1 MAIDIR
7 ATVTCSLGTL
17 ISGSISDDYL
27 QGSGLVKTRGT
38 CEISGLITP
47 AIGTAVTF
55 SYTKGGV
62 TRSLPRAL
70 RVLSSFADPFR
81 RTTKVELGC
90 KLTYLSDL
98 QEPVVWTA
106 FDDDENNDY
115 DPADQLIVTLPIH
128 ANSVMAKCLTELGI
142 TASTTPLTNKF
153 SVAEFDFG
161 AGYVQVLSDLL
172 VSESYFGYLDTS
184 EVLQIVS
191 LDQDGGSGPV
201 YTAADIVDL
210 GPIGTGQLPGEAVT
224 VSYSTLKLKNPDSS
238 NDLNDPWVYTI
249 TRGAEQSIKVAGT
262 LYSYIPE
269 TITETEYE
277 SGGERR
283 ITKQT
288 VTKTTIAAEAGGSY
302 LETIFNELGYFPIHP
317 STEITETEVTTYEYA
332 VEAIKVNLPSGGWYY
347 TSGDVN
353 RTTTLVRDSQ
363 LRVLASFNLP
373 WAPDGTAY
381 AATTDTIVSRKRV
394 VTEEVVSGY
403 TRTITDNF
411 AIFGYTQE
419 GNQLI
424 STAGQAIETGAGLTS
439 YVATLLSTGALLL
452 DSTDATVNYGDSRL
466 NNRLPPVADI
476 NNAANAK
483 GGDPNNGW
491 RTDSVADLEL
501 ALGSA
506 TAQRRIEFS
515 MPYAPDDIFSGPS
528 GGPFT
533 ATPSDAPAKAN
544 RYGRVQNRLLLGN
557 RSGVNLQLAPE
568 RLPVAPFS
576 PLYLQ
581 ADGLTALYRANG
593 NQWAFDS
600 NGIVCST
607 DALFWAA
614 VGGTGT
620 FWFPVAPGI
629 TTLPAEPAIVD
640 GQMNANTV
648 VLPYNETAIY
658 DSRIGLGTIVTKFD
672 YSLTL
677 LTEVP
682 AAPIKLRTVVQ
693 RSIVGTTGSFA
704 LSGQDA
710 QLRRPASILRAEAG
724 SFAASDQ
731 PARFRPD
738 RLYPADPGV
747 FILSLQPAPI
757 SYSGGDPYW
766 NSVKLLLHMN
776 GTNNSTTFTDSG
788 PLALTVTPSTGAVIS
803 TAQSKFDGASAYV
816 NGATSAGLSVADNDA
831 WNIGATDFTAEG
843 WIRLNATQDLPIFS
857 QESEPSNYGWE
868 IFIGSTYFAF
878 WCSPDGINTPDF
890 EAPSWN
896 LALDTWAHFAVCRSG
911 NTLRMFK
918 DGTLIQTHTITTNI
932 FNSTAPLLIGKRN
945 SYTSTFTGY
954 LDELR
959 FTRAARYT
967 ASFSVQTS
975 AFREGAQTV

>member
-47 AIGTAVTF
+47 AVGTAVTF

-62 TRSLPRAL
+62 TRSIPRKL

-98 QEPVVWTA
+98 QEPIKWEA
-106 FDDDENNDY
+106 FDDPENAGFV
-115 DPADQLIVTLPIH
+115 PADQQIVTLPIH
-128 ANSVMAKCLTELGI
+128 ASSVMDKCLTELGI
-142 TASTTPLTNKF
+142 TAASSPLTNKF

-161 AGYVQVLSDLL
+161 PGYVQVLSDLL
-172 VSESYFGYLDTS
+172 VSESYFGYLNTS

-224 VSYSTLKLKNPDSS
+224 VSYSTLRLKDPDSS
-238 NDLNDPWVYTI
+238 SGLNDPWVYTV
-249 TRGAEQSIKVAGT
+249 TRGAPQSVKVAGT

-269 TITETEYE
+269 TVTETEYE
-277 SGGERR
+277 TGGERR
-283 ITKQT
+283 IVKQT
-288 VTKTTIAAEAGGSY
+288 VTKTSIAAEAGGSF
-302 LETIFNELGYFPIHP
+302 LEAVFNEIGSFPIAP
-317 STEITETEVTTYEYA
+317 SSAITETEITTYEYA
-332 VEAIKVNLPSGGWYY
+332 VGAIKVELPNGSWYY
-347 TSGDVN
+347 TSGDIT

-363 LRVLASFNLP
+363 LRVLASLNLP
-373 WAPDGTAY
+373 WAPDGAAY
-381 AATTDTIVSRKRV
+381 AATTDTLVSQKRV

-403 TRTITDNF
+403 TRTINDQYV
-411 AIFGYTQE
+411 IFGYTQE
-419 GNQLI
+419 GQQLVA
-424 STAGQAIETGAGLTS
+424 TVGQNIDTSAALSS
-439 YVATLLSTGALLL
+439 YVSTLLSTGALHLN
-452 DSTDATVNYGDSRL
+452 STDVSVNYGDSRL
-466 NNRLPPVADI
+466 NNRLPPVADV

-491 RTDSVADLEL
+491 RTESEAELEL

-533 ATPSDAPAKAN
+533 ATPSDAAAKAN

-581 ADGLTALYRANG
+581 ADGLTALYRSNG

-629 TTLPAEPAIVD
+629 TTLPAEPPIVD
-640 GQMNANTV
+640 GAMNASTV
-648 VLPYNETAIY
+648 VLPYNETAVY
-658 DSRIGLGTIVTKFD
+658 DARVSIGNVVTKFD
-672 YSLTL
+672 YSLSLLTVLPALATKIGNVAERTLSIVSPSVGIVVGAEVPVVTSSIDVQLPAPPDTL
-677 LTEVP
+677 LAAPLPLVGAGIGSSVTVPLTSIAVAAGVPFAGSFVVRVP
-682 AAPIKLRTVVQ
+682 AADIAV
-693 RSIVGTTGSFA
+693 S
-704 LSGQDA
+704 
-710 QLRRPASILRAEAG
+710 
-724 SFAASDQ
+724 
-731 PARFRPD
+731 
-738 RLYPADPGV
+738 
-747 FILSLQPAPI
+747 APV
-757 SYSGGDPYW
+757 P
-766 NSVKLLLHMN
+766 
-776 GTNNSTTFTDSG
+776 T
-788 PLALTVTPSTGAVIS
+788 LA
-803 TAQSKFDGASAYV
+803 
-816 NGATSAGLSVADNDA
+816 
-831 WNIGATDFTAEG
+831 
-843 WIRLNATQDLPIFS
+843 
-857 QESEPSNYGWE
+857 
-868 IFIGSTYFAF
+868 
-878 WCSPDGINTPDF
+878 
-890 EAPSWN
+890 
-896 LALDTWAHFAVCRSG
+896 
-911 NTLRMFK
+911 
-918 DGTLIQTHTITTNI
+918 
-932 FNSTAPLLIGKRN
+932 
-945 SYTSTFTGY
+945 
-954 LDELR
+954 
-959 FTRAARYT
+959 
-967 ASFSVQTS
+967 
-975 AFREGAQTV
+975 

>member
-238 NDLNDPWVYTI
+238 NDFNDPWVYTI
-249 TRGAEQSIKVAGT
+249 TRGAEQSIRVAGS

-269 TITETEYE
+269 TITEIEYE

-332 VEAIKVNLPSGGWYY
+332 VEAIKVNLPNGSWYY

-353 RTTTLVRDSQ
+353 RTTTLVQDSQ

-381 AATTDTIVSRKRV
+381 AATANTIVSRKKV

-419 GNQLI
+419 GQQLI
-424 STAGQAIETGAGLTS
+424 AVAGQAIETGAGLTS
-439 YVATLLSTGALLL
+439 YVSTLLSTGALLL
-452 DSTDATVNYGDSRL
+452 DSTNATVNYGDSRL

-648 VLPYNETAIY
+648 VLPYNETAVY
-658 DSRIGLGTIVTKFD
+658 EGRISLSAVVTKFD
-672 YSLTL
+672 YPLTV

-682 AAPIKLRTVVQ
+682 TFKLDIGYTGERYQLAQVPAATLSIAAFAPVVASSNAV
-693 RSIVGTTGSFA
+693 RPAAGALSIVAPVPTVGYPVGKYVAVPVSTVAIAADVPT
-704 LSGQDA
+704 LS
-710 QLRRPASILRAEAG
+710 
-724 SFAASDQ
+724 
-731 PARFRPD
+731 
-738 RLYPADPGV
+738 
-747 FILSLQPAPI
+747 
-757 SYSGGDPYW
+757 
-766 NSVKLLLHMN
+766 SV
-776 GTNNSTTFTDSG
+776 
-788 PLALTVTPSTGAVIS
+788 
-803 TAQSKFDGASAYV
+803 
-816 NGATSAGLSVADNDA
+816 
-831 WNIGATDFTAEG
+831 
-843 WIRLNATQDLPIFS
+843 
-857 QESEPSNYGWE
+857 
-868 IFIGSTYFAF
+868 
-878 WCSPDGINTPDF
+878 
-890 EAPSWN
+890 
-896 LALDTWAHFAVCRSG
+896 
-911 NTLRMFK
+911 
-918 DGTLIQTHTITTNI
+918 
-932 FNSTAPLLIGKRN
+932 
-945 SYTSTFTGY
+945 
-954 LDELR
+954 
-959 FTRAARYT
+959 
-967 ASFSVQTS
+967 
-975 AFREGAQTV
+975 

>member
-47 AIGTAVTF
+47 AVGTAVTF

-62 TRSLPRAL
+62 TTSIPRKL

-115 DPADQLIVTLPIH
+115 DPADELIVTLPIH
-128 ANSVMAKCLTELGI
+128 ASSVMAKCLTELGI
-142 TASTTPLTNKF
+142 TASSSPLTNKF

-161 AGYVQVLSDLL
+161 PGYVQVLSDLL
-172 VSESYFGYLDTS
+172 VSESYFGYLNTS
-184 EVLQIVS
+184 EVLQIAS

-224 VSYSTLKLKNPDSS
+224 VSYSTLRLKDPENS
-238 NDLNDPWVYTI
+238 DPWVYTV
-249 TRGAEQSIKVAGT
+249 TRGARQSVKVAGT

-277 SGGERR
+277 SSGERR
-283 ITKQT
+283 KTKET

-302 LETIFNELGYFPIHP
+302 LETIYTELGYFPVHP
-317 STEITETEVTTYEYA
+317 SAEIVETQITTYENS
-332 VEAIKVNLPSGGWYY
+332 VDAIKVELPNGSWYY
-347 TSGDVN
+347 TSGDVS
-353 RTTTLVRDSQ
+353 RTTTLVEESQ
-363 LRVLASFNLP
+363 LRVIASFNLP

-381 AATTDTIVSRKRV
+381 AATTDAIVSRKQI

-411 AIFGYTQE
+411 VIFGYTQE
-419 GNQLI
+419 GQQLI
-424 STAGQAIETGAGLTS
+424 SVAGQAIDTGAGLTS
-439 YVATLLSTGALLL
+439 YVSTLLSPGALHLN
-452 DSTDATVNYGDSRL
+452 STDVSIEYGDSRL
-466 NNRLPPVADI
+466 NNRLPPVADV

-491 RTDSVADLEL
+491 RTESTADLEL

-528 GGPFT
+528 GGPFM
-533 ATPSDAPAKAN
+533 ATPSDAAAKAN

-614 VGGTGT
+614 VSGTGT

-629 TTLPAEPAIVD
+629 TTLPPEPPIVD
-640 GQMNANTV
+640 GAMNASTV
-648 VLPYNETAIY
+648 VLPYNETAVY
-658 DSRIGLGTIVTKFD
+658 DARVSLGNVVTKFD
-672 YSLTL
+672 YSLSLLTVVPAIKIDIGYTAERYQFLNVPLSSMAVAADAPVITSSVNVRVPNALDTL
-677 LTEVP
+677 LAAPVPIITQSVNVVVPTVPDVLLAAPVPLVGGGIGSSVSPPSAVITIAADVPSAGSFIVRVP
-682 AAPIKLRTVVQ
+682 AADI
-693 RSIVGTTGSFA
+693 
-704 LSGQDA
+704 
-710 QLRRPASILRAEAG
+710 
-724 SFAASDQ
+724 
-731 PARFRPD
+731 
-738 RLYPADPGV
+738 
-747 FILSLQPAPI
+747 
-757 SYSGGDPYW
+757 
-766 NSVKLLLHMN
+766 
-776 GTNNSTTFTDSG
+776 
-788 PLALTVTPSTGAVIS
+788 AV
-803 TAQSKFDGASAYV
+803 A
-816 NGATSAGLSVADNDA
+816 
-831 WNIGATDFTAEG
+831 
-843 WIRLNATQDLPIFS
+843 
-857 QESEPSNYGWE
+857 
-868 IFIGSTYFAF
+868 
-878 WCSPDGINTPDF
+878 
-890 EAPSWN
+890 
-896 LALDTWAHFAVCRSG
+896 
-911 NTLRMFK
+911 
-918 DGTLIQTHTITTNI
+918 
-932 FNSTAPLLIGKRN
+932 APLPTL
-945 SYTSTFTGY
+945 T
-954 LDELR
+954 
-959 FTRAARYT
+959 
-967 ASFSVQTS
+967 
-975 AFREGAQTV
+975 